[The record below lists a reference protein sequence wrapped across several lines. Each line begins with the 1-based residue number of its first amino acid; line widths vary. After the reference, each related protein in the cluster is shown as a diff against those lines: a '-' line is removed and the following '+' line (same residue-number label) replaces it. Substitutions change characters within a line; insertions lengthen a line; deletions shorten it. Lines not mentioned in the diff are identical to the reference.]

1 MAVIK
6 KQHRITKHLKLLELF
21 LKNGNQGV
29 TSWDAIEY
37 AHYTRLAAWVYAMK
51 KRGYIIMSIINYENK
66 TRYARYWIL
75 ATPLKG
81 NHVYK
86 RHEKNAINH

>member
-1 MAVIK
+1 MAAIK
-6 KQHRITKHLKLLELF
+6 KQHKTTKHLKLLELF

-81 NHVYK
+81 NHAYK
-86 RHEKNAINH
+86 RHEKSAINH